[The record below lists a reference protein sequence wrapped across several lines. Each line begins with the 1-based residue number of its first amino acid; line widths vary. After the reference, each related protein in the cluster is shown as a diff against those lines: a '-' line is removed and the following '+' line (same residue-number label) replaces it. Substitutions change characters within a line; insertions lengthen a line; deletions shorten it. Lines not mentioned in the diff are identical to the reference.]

1 MRRQGA
7 SDPAIKALGALL
19 ADYLESRCVPLY
31 EAAIAK
37 GQIPPAV
44 VEEIDGL
51 VDGAAAAN
59 VSSKVTHKVEKKSPS
74 LDQEKKRR
82 ESASLWSDLKRKEA

>member
-1 MRRQGA
+1 LGYRGEKKKAILTHLSKPRQGA

-31 EAAIAK
+31 NSAIAL

-44 VEEIDGL
+44 IEEIDGL
-51 VDGAAAAN
+51 VDGAAAMN
-59 VSSKVTHKVEKKSPS
+59 MSDKVTHKVLQIPTF
-74 LDQEKKRR
+74 L
-82 ESASLWSDLKRKEA
+82 